1 MGLTEVNNRMTEANL
16 DVRKCTQLLQ
26 KEASRL
32 ELLALNYEG
41 IASIILQQIEM
52 EFSDPALRRPIPE
65 LEDRRDK
72 ADGSHFVDNPG
83 FCKNFQGR
91 WVRSR
96 GAGISLKFW
105 VIVK

>member
-16 DVRKCTQLLQ
+16 DIRKCTQLLQ
-26 KEASRL
+26 KEVSRL

-72 ADGSHFVDNPG
+72 AEEAILSIIPASARTSNVAGCVVAARGS
-83 FCKNFQGR
+83 
-91 WVRSR
+91 
-96 GAGISLKFW
+96 A
-105 VIVK
+105 